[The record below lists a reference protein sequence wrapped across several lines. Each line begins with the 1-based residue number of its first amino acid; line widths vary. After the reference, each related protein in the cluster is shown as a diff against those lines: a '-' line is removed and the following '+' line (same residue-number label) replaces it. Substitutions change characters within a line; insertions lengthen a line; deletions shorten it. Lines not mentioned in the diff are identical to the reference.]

1 MNRPMGT
8 TSSSSVPCGREQMEG
23 EAARPDRQH
32 QEDQE
37 IVIGAALLARA
48 PQQELEPDQRGKQK
62 GEIADDVDGLG
73 QQRVAGAAL
82 AIAEDMLAEVH
93 GPHPFDPLLQE
104 RGLPRRRFH
113 RRIVEVHLFCGTP
126 TIRIARLDV

>member
-8 TSSSSVPCGREQMEG
+8 TSSSSVPSVANRWK
-23 EAARPDRQH
+23 ARLPSPDRQH

-37 IVIGAALLARA
+37 IVIGAALLAGA
-48 PQQELEPDQRGKQK
+48 PKQELEPDQGGKQK
-62 GEIADDVDGLG
+62 GDIADDVDGLC
-73 QQRVAGAAL
+73 QQRIARAAL

-113 RRIVEVHLFCGTP
+113 RQTFRIHLFCGIT
-126 TIRIARLDV
+126 ARTTRFYV